1 MPAEAKPCLCQLAY
15 SPTNRGQG
23 QQLTTRQRGGRGSSD
38 TRESLTERDIPMDL
52 KDVGA
57 SHADTR
63 SRISDREEQGQ
74 RCKTRRGPRD
84 SAIQSYTTSCQP
96 QHSWAPLS
104 YLPRTAPPS
113 WEPSCLPLPS
123 SGCHENLPVSTLL
136 ENYLGAPG
144 WCSRL
149 NIQLQLRS

>member
-1 MPAEAKPCLCQLAY
+1 MVRIIIQICYVPAEAKPCLCQLAY

-74 RCKTRRGPRD
+74 RCKTRR
-84 SAIQSYTTSCQP
+84 CQGQGAEGQRHP
-96 QHSWAPLS
+96 KLYHFMPATALLGTPL
-104 YLPRTAPPS
+104 LFAQ
-113 WEPSCLPLPS
+113 
-123 SGCHENLPVSTLL
+123 NSTPF
-136 ENYLGAPG
+136 LGALLPPAPFQ
-144 WCSRL
+144 WMP
-149 NIQLQLRS
+149 